1 MDILVYAQ
9 IAEEESDQFFAA
21 FKEIHP
27 KDNPDMD
34 DMLHVEQVMVTV
46 LQSIVIEGTMKIVKR
61 TATQDAVI
69 PTIE

>member
-1 MDILVYAQ
+1 MDILIYAQ

-21 FKEIHP
+21 FKEMHP

-46 LQSIVIEGTMKIVKR
+46 LQSIVIEGTMKIVKK
-61 TATQDAVI
+61 TATDTAII